1 MLGKAAANLAHRIN
15 NSTALVPIAAQHTLE
30 LLQQIEMA
38 PELRREVEANLDRI
52 ARNSLYTVELARVLL
67 QRFRRNPSKA
77 YDINALIEW
86 SLTLVETPPNIKVV
100 RHLDQSL
107 SPVMISDLLV
117 DVFVEL
123 ITNAIQAIGP
133 KEGLIRLA
141 TFKAGKQKVSIQI
154 TNNGPG
160 ISRENIGRI
169 FDMFY
174 TTNPT
179 GLGFGL
185 WWVKTFLEQQQ
196 GEIAVESQ
204 PDKHTTFTVTLF
216 CSPPPLE

>member
-1 MLGKAAANLAHRIN
+1 M
-15 NSTALVPIAAQHTLE
+15 
-30 LLQQIEMA
+30 
-38 PELRREVEANLDRI
+38 
-52 ARNSLYTVELARVLL
+52 L

-77 YDINALIEW
+77 YDINALIERA
-86 SLTLVETPPNIKVV
+86 LKLAETPENIKVV
-100 RHLDQSL
+100 RHLDPGL

-123 ITNAIQAIGP
+123 VTNAIQAIGA
-133 KEGLIRLA
+133 KEGLIRIA

-160 ISRENIGRI
+160 ISPENTGRI

-196 GEIAVESQ
+196 GEITVESQ
-204 PDKHTTFTVTLF
+204 PDEHTTFTVTLL
-216 CSPPPLE
+216 CNPPPLE